1 MAILGITNRTENWKT
16 ARHFAPLFG
25 ANSVRLARRLLV
37 DDEEQRSRLQ
47 PGDVRLEL
55 FWYGMRDHFDGQEKK
70 IAAEKESLV
79 AAYSEEFPN
88 LRQQVE
94 SFQRSGRLRPLK
106 EENYVAAPENK
117 TRLASNL
124 FHTEIDIVLES
135 PRHLFIGEAK
145 HESDFGGNSAY
156 ILTHQLIRQYVMASI
171 LTNVSNRRVRV
182 VPFVVGDS
190 RDELK
195 KQHQVEFMIEQG
207 WMRPEN
213 ILTWSDIEA
222 LW

>member
-16 ARHFAPLFG
+16 ALYFSPLMG
-25 ANSVRLARRLLV
+25 VRAARLARRLLP
-37 DDEEQRSRLQ
+37 DKEGAALQ
-47 PGDVRLEL
+47 AGDVNLEL
-55 FWYGMRDHFDGQEKK
+55 FWYGMRDYFDRQEKK
-70 IAAEKESLV
+70 LAAEEESLM
-79 AAYSEEFPN
+79 AAYSEEFRD
-88 LRQQVE
+88 LRRQVE
-94 SFQRSGRLRPLK
+94 SFQRSGRLQPLSV
-106 EENYVAAPENK
+106 ENYLAAPENK
-117 TRLASNL
+117 ARLASNL

-156 ILTHQLIRQYVMASI
+156 ILTHQLIRQYVMTSI
-171 LTNVSNRRVRV
+171 LANVSNRGVRV

-195 KQHQVEFMIEQG
+195 KQHQVEFMIQQG
-207 WMRPEN
+207 WMRAEN
-213 ILTWSDIEA
+213 ILAWSDIEA

>member
-16 ARHFAPLFG
+16 ARYFAPLFG
-25 ANSVRLARRLLV
+25 ANSVRLARRLLGY
-37 DDEEQRSRLQ
+37 EGKRAKLQ

-55 FWYGMRDHFDGQEKK
+55 FWYGMRDHFDRQEKK
-70 IAAEKESLV
+70 LAAEEESIA
-79 AAYSEEFPN
+79 AAYSEEFRD
-88 LRQQVE
+88 LRRQVE
-94 SFQRSGRLRPLK
+94 SFQRSGRLRPLR
-106 EENYVAAPENK
+106 EENYLAAPENK
-117 TRLASNL
+117 ARLASNL

-145 HESDFGGNSAY
+145 HKSDFGGNSAY
-156 ILTHQLIRQYVMASI
+156 ILAHQLIRQYVMASI
-171 LTNVSNRRVRV
+171 LASVSNRRVRV

-195 KQHQVEFMIEQG
+195 KQHQVEFMIQQK
-207 WMRPEN
+207 WMRAEN